1 MSYYKGL
8 FYIIITISFI
18 VFITLL
24 LQKLNIIEN
33 YSDVD
38 KYSDVTIRSFPE
50 SIIEYQQ
57 GVKYNWIYDHF
68 DKCYIIYLDKRKES
82 IEKLFKYLNIE
93 PTMFSAI
100 HKDIIQRDVLI
111 QNNLIN
117 EDSSLNMGRI
127 ACHLSHL
134 YVLQEFL
141 KNDKLQTCIIFE
153 DDLAIPKNLNRL
165 VKRFNKAMK
174 DLPKDW
180 DIINFGGCWDTCNT
194 RTRITNELF
203 KSTRAQ
209 CRHCY
214 GVSKNGARIILSN
227 TLPMSA
233 RPGDFSINALSEK
246 GLLNMYVTSPSLFF
260 QNREDFGTNL
270 GNTAL
275 IQKECMRDL
284 TNKLINLE
292 KRLSLLS
299 KDNVNNSYGIYYIN
313 SINSLDKDNYMQ
325 SQFDKIGLQNI
336 NRIEQY
342 QDNYQGLSNVLSH
355 KKAINQFNIDK
366 FDYGLILHDN
376 IGIYLLYIDKY
387 NIDEIVNTAPED
399 WDIILLYD
407 FNNYYGDDI
416 FNPYESG
423 SEILGYIINNT
434 INVKNIDKNEYTSLD
449 EILTDLNTYS
459 FETNLLYKSNY
470 YKDHQFYDDRSND
483 EIESVSIINNVINS

>member
-180 DIINFGGCWDTCNT
+180 DVINFGGCWDTCNT

-366 FDYGLILHDN
+366 FDYGLVLHDN
-376 IGIYLLYIDKY
+376 VGIYLLYIDKY
-387 NIDEIVNTAPED
+387 NVDEIVNTAPED

-407 FNNYYGDDI
+407 FNIYYGDDI

-459 FETNLLYKSNY
+459 FSTNLLYKSNY

-483 EIESVSIINNVINS
+483 EIESVSIINTVINS